1 MRRRCPITF
10 TRTLRDMSYSP
21 YSRFSHKTFS
31 LTDHLAID
39 RTVLA
44 NERTMLAYIRT
55 ALALVVIGVTCH
67 HFLAE
72 LIYQVAGTAF
82 LLLGG
87 VTFVAGMIQYWRM
100 RKRLSH
106 LTAPVA
112 EETSQPGSDSDT

>member
-1 MRRRCPITF
+1 
-10 TRTLRDMSYSP
+10 MSYSP

-67 HFLAE
+67 HFLTEA
-72 LIYQVAGTAF
+72 IYWVAGTVF
-82 LLLGG
+82 LVLGG
-87 VTFVAGMIQYWRM
+87 ATFVAGIIQFWRM
-100 RKRLSH
+100 RRRLAY
-106 LTAPVA
+106 LTKPV
-112 EETSQPGSDSDT
+112 EEENP